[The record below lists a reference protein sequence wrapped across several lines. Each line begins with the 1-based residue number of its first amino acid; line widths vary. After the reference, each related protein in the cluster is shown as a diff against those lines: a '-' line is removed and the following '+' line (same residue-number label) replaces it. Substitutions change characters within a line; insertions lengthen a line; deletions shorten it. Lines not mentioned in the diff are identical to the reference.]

1 MDEHPD
7 RRRSIIAYIGVI
19 PTYVAIGLIM
29 LYRMLISPLLPSSCR
44 FVPTCSEY
52 GLKAFKRFGFCK
64 GILLTTKRILRCR
77 PGGPYGY
84 DPVPEVYRKE
94 QNKEEMDS

>member
-1 MDEHPD
+1 MEK
-7 RRRSIIAYIGVI
+7 RKNLIGSVINGVRSI
-19 PTYVAIGLIM
+19 PTYLAMGLIM
-29 LYRMLISPLLPSSCR
+29 LYRALISPLLPASCR

-64 GILLTTKRILRCR
+64 GFVLTAKRILRCR

-84 DPVPEVYRKE
+84 DPVPEVLSKQERN
-94 QNKEEMDS
+94 QEMDS